1 MQSVRAYAHAC
12 RHVHACTRRRGRGKR
27 LKRAPSSGQSAHT
40 RPSPARCWGRAHWRP
55 HTTRVAGRSVLL
67 TSSSANTPSS
77 LCSVISDAASGGAWV
92 LLLLRLGGMCGELPP
107 LSRRLSRRWPPFLPD
122 AQWEPQPRGRSQGAA
137 RARPLANLRAAAPN
151 PRPGPCHA
159 PGCMGGAH
167 PCNTRSTAPGG
178 VGARDKRARPS
189 TPGDAGPCAS
199 PCAAHSSAT
208 QPHATLRV
216 APELMG

>member
-1 MQSVRAYAHAC
+1 M
-12 RHVHACTRRRGRGKR
+12 
-27 LKRAPSSGQSAHT
+27 
-40 RPSPARCWGRAHWRP
+40 
-55 HTTRVAGRSVLL
+55 LL

-77 LCSVISDAASGGAWV
+77 RCSVISDAASGGAWV

-122 AQWEPQPRGRSQGAA
+122 AQWEPQPRGRSQGTA

-151 PRPGPCHA
+151 PRAHA
-159 PGCMGGAH
+159 MRRGAKWGLRVAH